1 MYNVLSSCDFPAY
14 SASGVRGLM
23 NQFQLFCMCLAGLMI
38 VNLKLPILAD
48 DPLPKEITNAVGIK
62 LILIPNG
69 KFIRLQRSTGEDWDG
84 DERKHQVT
92 ITQDFY
98 LGATEVT
105 QVQYQTVMGSNP
117 SFYQGDEVEGD
128 SSQHP
133 VETVSWHDAV
143 EFCKRLSELPGEKQA
158 GRVYRLPTEAEWEY
172 ACRAGTEF
180 SENFGFECS
189 EFGEYAWH
197 QENALGR
204 THPVGK
210 KKPNPWGLHDM
221 FGNVREWCLDWH
233 GLYPN
238 QAVKDP
244 MGPANG
250 TSRVYRG
257 GSFNCEVFD
266 CDPAIRLGYFP
277 TLKNDTVGFRV
288 AISPATA
295 ASKTPE

>member
-14 SASGVRGLM
+14 SASGVRGLI

-48 DPLPKEITNAVGIK
+48 DPRPKEITNAVGMQ

-105 QVQYQTVMGSNP
+105 QAQYQTVMGSNP

-133 VETVSWHDAV
+133 V
-143 EFCKRLSELPGEKQA
+143 
-158 GRVYRLPTEAEWEY
+158 
-172 ACRAGTEF
+172 
-180 SENFGFECS
+180 
-189 EFGEYAWH
+189 
-197 QENALGR
+197 
-204 THPVGK
+204 
-210 KKPNPWGLHDM
+210 
-221 FGNVREWCLDWH
+221 
-233 GLYPN
+233 
-238 QAVKDP
+238 
-244 MGPANG
+244 GPANG

-257 GSFNCEVFD
+257 GSFNCGVSD
-266 CDPAIRLGYFP
+266 SDPDIRLGYFP
-277 TLKNDTVGFRV
+277 TLKNDTLGFRV